1 MKQIL
6 STLVALI
13 LSLSL
18 LSCSSGEKS
27 ASKKALKCLCW
38 PWTAKTT
45 LSSSSGEKN
54 ALKSDSE
61 RFGYALGMDI
71 GASLKE
77 MQTDIDLPSL
87 LAGLRDT
94 FEGTEPLLTSEG
106 AVEVRKE
113 FSKKMQEK
121 QAEKIKHALEKNRK
135 DGEDFLTENRKK
147 EGVITTESGLQYVVL
162 DEGDGPKPKATDR
175 VKVHYRG
182 TLLDGTEFDSSYKR
196 GQPVTFPVNGV
207 IAGWTEALQLMKV
220 GSKVRLFIPSNL
232 AYGERGAGQR
242 IGPNATLIFEV
253 ELLGIEK

>member
-1 MKQIL
+1 MKQIWPL
-6 STLVALI
+6 LVALV

-27 ASKKALKCLCW
+27 ASKKALK
-38 PWTAKTT
+38 
-45 LSSSSGEKN
+45 
-54 ALKSDSE
+54 SDSE
-61 RFGYALGMDI
+61 RFGYALGLDI

-94 FEGTEPLLTSEG
+94 FEGTEALLTPEQ
-106 AVEVRKE
+106 ADEVIEE

-121 QAEKIKHALEKNRK
+121 QVEKIKDLAEKNRK
-135 DGEDFLTENRKK
+135 AGETFLRENKKK
-147 EGVITTESGLQYVVL
+147 EGVITTESGLQVVVL
-162 DEGDGPKPKATDR
+162 EEGDGPKPKATDQ
-175 VKVHYRG
+175 VKVHYQG

-196 GQPVTFPVNGV
+196 GEPVTFPVNGV

-220 GSKVRLFIPSNL
+220 GSKVRLFIPSDL
-232 AYGERGAGQR
+232 AYGERGARQR

-253 ELLGIEK
+253 ELIGIEK

>member
-1 MKQIL
+1 MKQSFSI
-6 STLVALI
+6 LVALI

-18 LSCSSGEKS
+18 LSCSSGEKN
-27 ASKKALKCLCW
+27 ASKK
-38 PWTAKTT
+38 T
-45 LSSSSGEKN
+45 
-54 ALKSDSE
+54 LKSDSE
-61 RFGYALGMDI
+61 RFGYALGLDI

-94 FEGTEPLLTSEG
+94 FEGTEALLTPEQ
-106 AVEVRKE
+106 ADEVIKE

-121 QAEKIKHALEKNRK
+121 QAEKVKDLAEKNRK
-135 DGEDFLTENRKK
+135 AGEFFLTENKKK
-147 EGVITTESGLQYVVL
+147 EGVITTESGLQIVVL
-162 DEGDGPKPKATDR
+162 EEGDGPKPKATDQ
-175 VKVHYRG
+175 VKVHYQG

-220 GSKVRLFIPSNL
+220 GSKVRLFIPSDL
-232 AYGERGAGQR
+232 AYGQRGAGQK

>member
-1 MKQIL
+1 MKTIL

-27 ASKKALKCLCW
+27 ASKKALK
-38 PWTAKTT
+38 
-45 LSSSSGEKN
+45 
-54 ALKSDSE
+54 SDSE

-71 GASLKE
+71 GNSLKE
-77 MQTDIDLPSL
+77 MQADIDLPSL
-87 LAGLRDT
+87 MAGLRDT
-94 FEGTEPLLTSEG
+94 FEGTKALLTPEE
-106 AVEVRKE
+106 AAEVGKE

-121 QAEKIKHALEKNRK
+121 QAEKNKNLAEKNREE
-135 DGEDFLTENRKK
+135 GEAFLTENKKK
-147 EGVITTESGLQYVVL
+147 EGVVTTESGLQVML
-162 DEGDGPKPKATDR
+162 LEEGDGPKPKATDQ
-175 VKVHYRG
+175 VKVHYQG

-220 GSKVRLFIPSNL
+220 GSKVRLFIPSDL